1 MKIKFLEFKN
11 PDDAS
16 LIRGIEIIEDQV
28 VFFTESFSE
37 YQLGDKDWRVAETL
51 PLSPEGGLSSPL
63 KPAVVVKDS
72 KQPALLIL
80 GSGKGEGNDNALLLN
95 LKSKAVEKVEMLV
108 FYNRIKQAGLS
119 EININ
124 SATLLN
130 ERVAISNDVQGE
142 SRLIVTSSDFWKK
155 QGNADIFKAKVEWEQ
170 MPGLNPVIT
179 ALAYSYENDWLI
191 IAANAEKPAGE
202 GESGGVKDSYLGIV
216 ENAYRKSD
224 RKRIRVN
231 EAVKLADVDP
241 IFENQTVE
249 SISIHADKKKKLKL
263 HMTSVDSS
271 GVGYL
276 FKLRLKES

>member
-16 LIRGIEIIEDQV
+16 PIRGIEIIEDQV
-28 VFFTESFSE
+28 LFFTESFSE
-37 YQLGDKDWRVAETL
+37 FQLGDKDWRVSETL
-51 PLSPEGGLSSPL
+51 PFPNDAGPNSAL
-63 KPAVVVKDS
+63 KPAVLVKDN
-72 KQPALLIL
+72 KQSALLLL
-80 GSGKGEGNDNALLLN
+80 GSGKGEGNENALLMN
-95 LKSKAVEKVEMLV
+95 LKTKAVEKVDMSV

-119 EININ
+119 EVNIN

-130 ERVAISNDVQGE
+130 ERIAISNDANGE
-142 SRLIVTSSDFWKK
+142 SRLIVTSNDFWKK

-191 IAANAEKPAGE
+191 LAANAERPIGE
-202 GESGGVKDSYLGIV
+202 GESGGMKDSYLGII

-224 RKRIRVN
+224 RKRLRVN
-231 EAVKLADVDP
+231 EAVKLSDVDP
-241 IFENQTVE
+241 IFEKQTIE

-263 HMTSVDSS
+263 HMASVDSS
-271 GVGYL
+271 GIGYL

>member
-16 LIRGIEIIEDQV
+16 TIRGIEIIEDQV
-28 VFFTESFSE
+28 LFFTESFAE
-37 YQLGDKDWRVAETL
+37 FQLGDKDWRISETL
-51 PLSPEGGLSSPL
+51 PLSTEGGPTSPL
-63 KPAVVVKDS
+63 KPAVFVKDN
-72 KQPALLIL
+72 KQSALLLL
-80 GSGKGEGNDNALLLN
+80 GSGKGEGNETALLMN
-95 LKSKAVEKVEMLV
+95 LKSKTSDKVDMSV

-119 EININ
+119 EVNIN

-130 ERVAISNDVQGE
+130 ERIAISNDASGE
-142 SRLIVTSSDFWKK
+142 SRLIVTSNDFWKK
-155 QGNADIFKAKVEWEQ
+155 QGSADIFKVKVEWEQ
-170 MPGLNPVIT
+170 MPGLNPVVT

-191 IAANAEKPAGE
+191 LAANAERPAGE
-202 GESGGVKDSYLGIV
+202 GESGGTKDAYLGII

-224 RKRIRVN
+224 RKRLRVN

-241 IFENQTVE
+241 LFDNQTIE

-263 HMTSVDSS
+263 HMTSIDAS
-271 GVGYL
+271 GISYL